1 MYAIIKV
8 GVEKHTDTLL
18 VPAAALVKEKTA
30 NFLFT
35 LANGKAVR
43 NAIKAGFNDNV
54 NVEILEGVAESARV
68 ILPGKLTLT
77 PDQAVTEA
85 R

>member
-1 MYAIIKV
+1 MYAMIKV
-8 GVEKHTDTLL
+8 GVEKHSDTVL

-43 NAIKAGFNDNV
+43 NAVKVGFTDGI
-54 NVEILEGVAESARV
+54 NVEILEGVPENARV
-68 ILPGKLTLT
+68 ILPGKLTLA